1 MNRRAELLGE
11 LAKQICWY
19 SGGYE
24 DIVDVYET
32 LDELIEVSG
41 MEGSEIARATFF
53 GDIQSWNDDRFFID
67 VYGNF
72 NSCCEKTY
80 ENNILS
86 QEEEIISDFLNI
98 FKDILKDFRDILEE
112 LGVDIDNLD

>member
-24 DIVDVYET
+24 DIVDAYET

-41 MEGSEIARATFF
+41 MEGIDIARAVYF
-53 GDIQSWNDDRFFID
+53 GDIQSWNDDIFFID
-67 VYGNF
+67 SYGNF
-72 NSCCEKTY
+72 SSCCEKTH

-98 FKDILKDFRDILEE
+98 FKDILEDFRDSLEE